1 MISSTGAVRSAVA
14 VFCLLVARLG
24 LGGSGSSAA
33 SETDVYKRQVYA
45 AQHLSFERAVE
56 QYAITGGVPK
66 YLEFFNDQEG
76 LLVLQS

>member
-1 MISSTGAVRSAVA
+1 MS
-14 VFCLLVARLG
+14 FP
-24 LGGSGSSAA
+24 
-33 SETDVYKRQVYA
+33 DVYA

-76 LLVLQS
+76 LLEQVESAVLSLSLIHI